1 MLHPLRHSLVYRR
14 NRDKLA
20 HASSHDEE
28 AALIQERLARLEAE
42 KAALKAR
49 LTEIGALPT
58 ALNDGLPSAGPI
70 TSRSSERD
78 KIALFRSLF
87 RGREDVYPKR
97 WENTGKGKAGYAPV
111 CANEWAPRIC
121 GKPRVKC
128 GACPNQAFREVTD
141 EAIDGHLRGRHTV
154 GVYPLLPDDACRFL
168 AADFDGPSW
177 QRDAGAFLEACRA
190 KNVPAALER
199 SRSGHGGHVWIFF
212 AGPVPAAL
220 ARRLGAHLVTETM
233 ERHPDIGFASY
244 DRFFPSQ
251 DSVAAGG
258 FGNLIALPLQGG
270 PRESGNSVFLDDR
283 FEPHADQWAFLSS
296 LRRLAPA
303 EAAAIADEAGRQ
315 GRVVGLRL
323 PLDEED
329 DEPWSAPPSRRRPQL
344 PEMAGLLPERIDA
357 VLGDQIY
364 IPRAGL
370 PPGLVN
376 RLIRLAAFQNPAFYS
391 AQAMRRSTFGIPRI
405 VACAELLSHHVALPR
420 GCGEAMEGLLEELGI
435 PLDLRDERNP
445 GRPVATTFLGS
456 LTPEQ
461 QTAADALLERETGVL
476 AAATGFG
483 KTVIAASVIAAR
495 GINTLVLVHRRQLME
510 QWIARLA
517 AFLDLPATG
526 IGQIGAGRRRPGGII
541 DVGVIQSL
549 VRKGEVDDIVADYG
563 HLVVDECH
571 HISAVSFEA
580 VARRAKAKY
589 VLGLSAT
596 VTRRDG
602 HHPIV
607 FMQCGPVR
615 FRTSAKAQARQRP
628 FGHRAILRPTEFRLP
643 AGMDAERQPIQHI
656 YAALAADEDRNDI
669 IFDDVLRALEAGRSP
684 ILLTER
690 KDHAHRLAERV
701 ARFARNVLVLRGGM
715 GTRQR
720 REIMQRLED
729 IPETEERVLIAT
741 GRYVGE
747 GFDDARLDTL
757 FLTMPVSWKGT
768 LAQYVGRLH
777 RLHAAKREVLVHDYV
792 DRAVPTLVRMSARR
806 VRGYEGL
813 GYTVERPGAASPE
826 AAGNDL
832 FSRPGLP
839 DV

>member
-1 MLHPLRHSLVYRR
+1 MR
-14 NRDKLA
+14 NGDKLA
-20 HASSHDEE
+20 HASSSHDEE
-28 AALIQERLARLEAE
+28 AAFIRERLARLEAE
-42 KAALKAR
+42 KVALETR
-49 LTEIGALPT
+49 LADIEAQQGHVG
-58 ALNDGLPSAGPI
+58 DKPSPAGPV
-70 TSRSSERD
+70 TGRSPARD
-78 KIALFRSLF
+78 KIALFGSLF

-97 WENTGKGKAGYAPV
+97 WENAGTGKSGYAPV

-141 EAIDGHLRGRHTV
+141 EAIEGHLRGRHTI
-154 GVYPLLPDDACRFL
+154 GVYPMLPDDTCRFL
-168 AADFDGPSW
+168 AADFDKASW
-177 QRDAGAFLEACRA
+177 RRDANAFLEACRS
-190 KNVPAALER
+190 KGVPAAFER
-199 SRSGHGGHVWIFF
+199 SRSGNGGHVWIFF
-212 AGPVPAAL
+212 AEPVPAAL
-220 ARRLGAHLVTETM
+220 ARRLGAHLVTEAM
-233 ERHPDIGFASY
+233 ERNPDIGFESY

-251 DSVAAGG
+251 DTVPAGG

-270 PRESGNSVFLDDR
+270 PREDGNSVFLDDS

-296 LRRLAPA
+296 LRRISLA
-303 EAAAIADEAGRQ
+303 EATDIAEEAGRQ

-323 PLDEED
+323 PLDDED
-329 DEPWSAPPSRRRPQL
+329 DEPWSAPPSRKRPL
-344 PEMAGLLPERIDA
+344 PEIAGPLPERIDA

-364 IPRAGL
+364 IPRASL

-405 VACAELLSHHVALPR
+405 VACAELLSHHIALPR
-420 GCGEAMEGLLEELGI
+420 GCREATVRLLEELGVGV
-435 PLDLRDERNP
+435 DMRDERYP
-445 GRPVATTFLGS
+445 GRPIDTGFLGKF
-456 LTPEQ
+456 TPEQ
-461 QTAADALLERETGVL
+461 QSAADALLAHETGVL

-495 GINTLVLVHRRQLME
+495 GTNTLVLVHRRQLMD
-510 QWIARLA
+510 QWIARLGT
-517 AFLDLPATG
+517 FLDLPASA
-526 IGQIGAGRRRPGGII
+526 IGRIGGGKREPGGIV
-541 DVGVIQSL
+541 DVGLIQSL
-549 VRKGEVDDIVADYG
+549 ARKGQVDDIVADYG
-563 HLVVDECH
+563 QLVVDECH

-628 FGHRAILRPTEFRLP
+628 FGHRAILRTTEFKLP
-643 AGMDAERQPIQHI
+643 TGMDAESPPIQHV
-656 YAALAADEDRNDI
+656 YAALAADEDRNDM
-669 IFDDVLRALEAGRSP
+669 IFNDVLEALEAGRSP

-690 KDHAHRLAERV
+690 KDHAHRLAERLT
-701 ARFARNVLVLRGGM
+701 RFARNVLVLRGGM
-715 GTRQR
+715 GARER
-720 REIMQRLED
+720 RAIMQRLED
-729 IPETEERVLIAT
+729 IPGTEERVLIAT

-757 FLTMPVSWKGT
+757 FLTMPISWKGT

-792 DRAVPTLVRMSARR
+792 DRAVPTLMRMSEKR
-806 VRGYEGL
+806 VRGYESL

-826 AAGNDL
+826 IASNDL
-832 FSRPGLP
+832 LSRPRP
-839 DV
+839 PEVR

>member
-1 MLHPLRHSLVYRR
+1 MRSG
-14 NRDKLA
+14 DKLA
-20 HASSHDEE
+20 YASSQDEE
-28 AALIQERLARLEAE
+28 AAFIRERLAHLEAE
-42 KAALKAR
+42 KATLETR
-49 LTEIGALPT
+49 LADIEAHRAASGDKSSPA
-58 ALNDGLPSAGPI
+58 GLI
-70 TSRSSERD
+70 TSRSPARD

-87 RGREDVYPKR
+87 RGREDVHPKR
-97 WENTGKGKAGYAPV
+97 WENSGTGKSGYAPV

-141 EAIDGHLRGRHTV
+141 EAIDGYLRGSHTI
-154 GVYPLLPDDACRFL
+154 GVYPMLADDTCRFL
-168 AADFDGPSW
+168 AADFDKASW
-177 QRDAGAFLEACRA
+177 RRDASAFLEACRS
-190 KNVPAALER
+190 KGVPAALER
-199 SRSGHGGHVWIFF
+199 SRSGNGAHVWIFF
-212 AGPVPAAL
+212 AEPVPAAL
-220 ARRLGAHLVTETM
+220 ARRLGAHLVTESM
-233 ERHPDIGFASY
+233 ERNPDIGFESY

-251 DSVAAGG
+251 DTVPAGG

-270 PRESGNSVFLDDR
+270 PREGGNSIFLDDS

-296 LRRLAPA
+296 LCRLSLA
-303 EAAAIADEAGRQ
+303 EAADIVEEAGRQ

-323 PLDEED
+323 PLDDED
-329 DEPWSAPPSRRRPQL
+329 DEPWSAPPSRKRPL
-344 PEMAGLLPERIDA
+344 PEIAGSLPERIDA

-364 IPRAGL
+364 IPRASL

-405 VACAELLSHHVALPR
+405 VACAELLSHHIALPR
-420 GCGEAMEGLLEELGI
+420 GCGEAMERLLEELGI
-435 PLDLRDERNP
+435 PLNMRDERYA
-445 GRPVATTFLGS
+445 GRPVDTGFLGK

-461 QTAADALLERETGVL
+461 QSAADALLAHETGVL
-476 AAATGFG
+476 SAATGFG

-495 GINTLVLVHRRQLME
+495 GTNTLVLVHRRQLMD
-510 QWIARLA
+510 QWIARLG
-517 AFLDLPATG
+517 AFLDLPASA
-526 IGQIGAGRRRPGGII
+526 IGQIGGGKRKPGGIV
-541 DVGVIQSL
+541 DVGLIQSL
-549 VRKGEVDDIVADYG
+549 ARKGEVDDIVADYG
-563 HLVVDECH
+563 QLVVDECH

-607 FMQCGPVR
+607 FMQCGPVQ

-628 FGHRAILRPTEFRLP
+628 FGHRAILRETEFELP
-643 AGMDAERQPIQHI
+643 AGMDAERPPIQHV
-656 YAALAADEDRNDI
+656 YAALAADEDRNDM
-669 IFDDVLRALEAGRSP
+669 IFDDVLEALEAGRSP

-690 KDHAHRLAERV
+690 KDHAHSLAERL

-715 GTRQR
+715 GARQR
-720 REIMQRLED
+720 RAIMQRLED

-757 FLTMPVSWKGT
+757 FLAMPISWKGT

-777 RLHAAKREVLVHDYV
+777 RLHVAKREVLVHDYV
-792 DRAVPTLVRMSARR
+792 DRAVPTLTRMSEKR
-806 VRGYEGL
+806 VRGYESL
-813 GYTVERPGAASPE
+813 GYTVERSVAASSSE
-826 AAGNDL
+826 AVGDDL
-832 FSRPGLP
+832 LSRPRP
-839 DV
+839 PEI

>member
-1 MLHPLRHSLVYRR
+1 M
-14 NRDKLA
+14 A

-28 AALIQERLARLEAE
+28 AAFIRERLAGLEAE
-42 KAALKAR
+42 KAVLESR
-49 LTEIGALPT
+49 LADIEADR
-58 ALNDGLPSAGPI
+58 ANSVDRPSPAGPI
-70 TSRSSERD
+70 TGRSPARD
-78 KIALFRSLF
+78 KIALFGSLF

-97 WENTGKGKAGYAPV
+97 WENAGTGKSGYAPV

-141 EAIDGHLRGRHTV
+141 EAIDRHLRGSHTI
-154 GVYPLLPDDACRFL
+154 GVYPMLADDTCRFL
-168 AADFDGPSW
+168 AADFDKENW
-177 QRDAGAFLEACRA
+177 RRDANAFLEACRS
-190 KNVPAALER
+190 KGVPAALER
-199 SRSGHGGHVWIFF
+199 SRSGNGAHVWIFF
-212 AGPVPAAL
+212 AEPVPAAL

-233 ERHPDIGFASY
+233 ERNPDIGFESY

-251 DSVAAGG
+251 DTVPAGG

-270 PRESGNSVFLDDR
+270 PREGGNTVFLDEA

-296 LRRLAPA
+296 LRRLSLA
-303 EAAAIADEAGRQ
+303 EAADIADEAGRQ

-323 PLDEED
+323 PLDNED
-329 DEPWSAPPSRRRPQL
+329 DEPWSAPPSRKRPL
-344 PEMAGLLPERIDA
+344 PEIAGSLPERIDA

-370 PPGLVN
+370 PPGLIN

-405 VACAELLSHHVALPR
+405 IACAELLSHHIALPR
-420 GCGEAMEGLLEELGI
+420 GCREAMVGLLEELGVGV
-435 PLDLRDERNP
+435 DMRDERYP
-445 GRPVATTFLGS
+445 GRPVDIRFLGE
-456 LTPEQ
+456 LTQEQ
-461 QTAADALLERETGVL
+461 QSASDALLPHETGVL
-476 AAATGFG
+476 SAATGFG

-495 GINTLVLVHRRQLME
+495 GTNALVLVHRRQLMD
-510 QWIARLA
+510 QWIARLG
-517 AFLDLPATG
+517 AFLDLPASE
-526 IGQIGAGRRRPGGII
+526 IGRIGGGRRKPGGIV
-541 DVGVIQSL
+541 DVGLIQSL
-549 VRKGEVDDIVADYG
+549 ARKGEVDDIVADYG
-563 HLVVDECH
+563 QLVVDECH

-628 FGHRAILRPTEFRLP
+628 FGHRAILRTTKFELP
-643 AGMDAERQPIQHI
+643 AGMDAERPPIQHV
-656 YAALAADEDRNDI
+656 YAALAADEARNDM
-669 IFDDVLRALEAGRSP
+669 IFDDVLEALEAGRSP

-690 KDHAHRLAERV
+690 KDHAHRLAERLI
-701 ARFARNVLVLRGGM
+701 RFARNVLVLRGGM
-715 GTRQR
+715 GARQR
-720 REIMQRLED
+720 RAIMQRLED
-729 IPETEERVLIAT
+729 IPDTEERVLIAT

-757 FLTMPVSWKGT
+757 FLTMPISWKGT

-777 RLHAAKREVLVHDYV
+777 RLHVAKREVLVHDYV
-792 DRAVPTLVRMSARR
+792 DDAVPALMRMSEKR
-806 VRGYEGL
+806 VRGYESL
-813 GYTVERPGAASPE
+813 GYSVERSAAASSPE
-826 AAGNDL
+826 AARDDL
-832 FSRPGLP
+832 LSRPCP
-839 DV
+839 PEIR